1 LFPAAEA
8 ALSDLEVLL
17 CWGCGGLP
25 WARREPGRHERHQV
39 GSLGS
44 WIGISAGGPRF
55 GLDLSRVVAGESP
68 ICLSTLVNA
77 EQLWLPSPGW
87 LGGVSVELVAEGRHN
102 PAPAPPLPSLE
113 ALSGQLS
120 AWCEEQLGEPG
131 VLAVPLGWR
140 QLHLAARMLAP
151 WAQRG
156 WRFASLEPMVAA
168 KAGGSPRVITSDGPL
183 LRVQGPVAQL
193 VMPNG
198 AEAAGALSLAD
209 EVLTRMLQQA
219 GPTVASHWRQ
229 HEQQRQEPLVRAML
243 ARKLLQALR
252 IGAHAISLGGADA
265 PLFFDAAPGA
275 PDALRQLHDHRF
287 RVFLPR
293 LPDLDW
299 WTKVTEAGFLR
310 SDTGRVLIF
319 GLDWASVPTVEVE
332 GPASPWDLPP
342 LLERQ
347 GAARTAL
354 RAHALHDQAQRGE
367 PLEAW
372 FPNWRELLGEERT
385 QAAPAPPAPPAPDP
399 EPLTPVA
406 EPAPPPPIPEP
417 EPAPPPPP
425 IPEPEPEPAPEP
437 APPPPIPEPAPPT
450 PTPPPALDPSSR
462 PAPPPLPEPVE
473 PLPLPDPVHNEP
485 TTSSFGE
492 AWERQRGPSLPPPP
506 SLDLPEEPPTPAP
519 PTLPVPQP
527 TPDEPR
533 APAAPA
539 SFAFDPQQITLRP
552 AHRPDSVRLVIDG
565 EPAQGAS
572 LTPAGL
578 GPDGRRWYLVEECPL
593 RHGSLVRVDFEP
605 DWGES

>member
-1 LFPAAEA
+1 M
-8 ALSDLEVLL
+8 LL

-44 WIGISAGGPRF
+44 WIGISAGGLRF

-385 QAAPAPPAPPAPDP
+385 QAAPAPPAPPAPG
-399 EPLTPVA
+399 
-406 EPAPPPPIPEP
+406 PAPRPPGAE
-417 EPAPPPPP
+417 PPPPP
-425 IPEPEPEPAPEP
+425 PLGFASGPGARRARARAAGAARPGPGAADPGGRARAAAADPRTGTRAPASPDP
-437 APPPPIPEPAPPT
+437 RTGAGARAGARAAAADPGASPPHP
-450 PTPPPALDPSSR
+450 DSPSSAR
-462 PAPPPLPEPVE
+462 PVE
-473 PLPLPDPVHNEP
+473 PTGDA
-485 TTSSFGE
+485 S
-492 AWERQRGPSLPPPP
+492 
-506 SLDLPEEPPTPAP
+506 AP
-519 PTLPVPQP
+519 RAR
-527 TPDEPR
+527 R
-533 APAAPA
+533 APAPA
-539 SFAFDPQQITLRP
+539 RPGPQRADHEQLR
-552 AHRPDSVRLVIDG
+552 
-565 EPAQGAS
+565 
-572 LTPAGL
+572 
-578 GPDGRRWYLVEECPL
+578 
-593 RHGSLVRVDFEP
+593 
-605 DWGES
+605 